1 MLPLIKAGVLA
12 MKGLNLTAKIA
23 PMMFGIPPG
32 VCPSIPA
39 SAVSLKRKLLRLRR
53 SQQFQ

>member
-32 VCPSIPA
+32 VCPFIPA
-39 SAVSLKRKLLRLRR
+39 SAVSLERLLRLRR